1 MHTML
6 TAIRYIIIILHISRS
21 RAIFEP
27 QFSVKRSYFKTR
39 RRLKWSGTPTKTQ
52 DTHLGQIRFKR
63 KLLSRAFNSGSMS
76 NVQGDPDT
84 STSNTCYASISSTPG
99 HVPTKYSAMEMPKCH
114 EVPYAMPT
122 FSTNLPCVVSPFAL
136 TSFGHRL
143 QLSAVCALR
152 RSHRKMD
159 TSDSKPEERTQRI
172 ADQFFHG

>member
-1 MHTML
+1 ML

-21 RAIFEP
+21 HAIFEP
-27 QFSVKRSYFKTR
+27 QFSVKRSCFKTR